1 MGGELRLIVEFP
13 DYPPVELSGF
23 GEVEVFPLPNP
34 PALARRFARAKG
46 KERIGALFHNVE
58 ITLCL
63 QQESPLIKGGR
74 R

>member
-1 MGGELRLIVEFP
+1 MVLQIHRSVAAPRVTWEKLP
-13 DYPPVELSGF
+13 DDYALPF
-23 GEVEVFPLPNP
+23 PNP

-46 KERIGALFHNVE
+46 RERIGALFHNVE

-63 QQESPLIKGGR
+63 QQASPLIKGGR